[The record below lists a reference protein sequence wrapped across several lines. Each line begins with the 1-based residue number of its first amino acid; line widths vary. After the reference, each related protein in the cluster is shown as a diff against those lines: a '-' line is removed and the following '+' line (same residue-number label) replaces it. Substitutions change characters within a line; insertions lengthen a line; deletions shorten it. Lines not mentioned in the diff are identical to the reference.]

1 MKIKEETAVGEA
13 EMYADNRQE
22 EESPLLITEHQTS
35 VQVNHELPEHLTDLY
50 NRSTPELN
58 DREKCRVEQLLVEY
72 HDIFSKH
79 DLDLGCLTPVTH
91 KKRHQG

>member
-50 NRSTPELN
+50 NRSTPGLN
-58 DREKCRVEQLLVEY
+58 GREKCRVKQLLVEY
-72 HDIFSKH
+72 NDIFSKH
-79 DLDLGCLTPVTH
+79 DLDLGMFNIIYCL
-91 KKRHQG
+91 KRHQR